1 MKKSKVFIKTFGCR
15 TNIYDSMVIESHL
28 KDFDITRDEDS
39 ADFVIVNSCTVT
51 NSADSSIRNYINRQ
65 NRYGKRVILGGCGAF
80 SKGEELFEQNRIFGL
95 FGHSEK
101 QNINSLLKSKDR
113 FSALGDLN
121 SLNYD
126 IVTNVDSKT
135 KAFIKIQEGCDFE
148 CSYCIIPSVRGRARS
163 YPEIDILDQITTLA
177 QNGFGEFVLTG
188 TNIGSYGRDT
198 DSSIA
203 LLLKKISQINGVKRV
218 RLGSLEPSQ
227 IDDEFK
233 EILGESWL
241 EKHLHIALQHTSHKM
256 LRIMRRRNIL
266 KDNIKLF
273 DLVASY
279 GYSLGSDFIVGHP
292 GESKEIWQEAV
303 KNFKNFALTHI
314 HVFQFSP
321 REGTHSATLK
331 LDVRGDEAK
340 DRAVQIEEI
349 VAKNNYNFRLKNS
362 KDLLILVEDYKDNYF
377 LGYDQYFN
385 KIKLSSTMDLINSW
399 VAVDEARIEKNINYG
414 TI

>member
-1 MKKSKVFIKTFGCR
+1 
-15 TNIYDSMVIESHL
+15 
-28 KDFDITRDEDS
+28 
-39 ADFVIVNSCTVT
+39 
-51 NSADSSIRNYINRQ
+51 
-65 NRYGKRVILGGCGAF
+65 
-80 SKGEELFEQNRIFGL
+80 
-95 FGHSEK
+95 
-101 QNINSLLKSKDR
+101 
-113 FSALGDLN
+113 
-121 SLNYD
+121 
-126 IVTNVDSKT
+126 
-135 KAFIKIQEGCDFE
+135 
-148 CSYCIIPSVRGRARS
+148 VRGRARS

-233 EILGESWL
+233 DILGESWL

-362 KDLLILVEDYKDNYF
+362 QDLLILVEDYKDNHF

-385 KIKLSSTMDLINSW
+385 KIKLSSTMDLHNSW
-399 VAVDEARIEKNINYG
+399 VKVDEARIEKNINYG